1 MIILGIIDIY
11 IFVFIN
17 FFEILSF
24 FVSLLY
30 YNVNFLRFLI
40 LIEFLVLF
48 YIIGNEINTW
58 LFLIFLVFSVRE
70 LVLLIRINYEL
81 GHQKFPFY

>member
-58 LFLIFLVFSVRE
+58 LFLISLVFSVRE
-70 LVLLIRINYEL
+70 LVLLVRINYEL
-81 GHQKFPFY
+81 GYQKFPFY

>member
-1 MIILGIIDIY
+1 MIILGIINIY

-30 YNVNFLRFLI
+30 YNVNFFR
-40 LIEFLVLF
+40 
-48 YIIGNEINTW
+48 
-58 LFLIFLVFSVRE
+58 FLIFLVFSVRE
-70 LVLLIRINYEL
+70 LVLLVRINYEL